1 MSQSTIR
8 LLTSLIIVRNHRSYV
23 PWDSDSDSDSDD
35 ELENAI
41 LYGDLDAIA
50 RARERAE
57 VLEEADSASEA
68 GSIASGMDM
77 SGIIAVDVDKMRE
90 KELGFPTAT

>member
-1 MSQSTIR
+1 MLMDTI
-8 LLTSLIIVRNHRSYV
+8 LNRSYI
-23 PWDSDSDSDSDD
+23 PWDSDEDSSDD

-57 VLEEADSASEA
+57 VLEEADTVSES
-68 GSIASGMDM
+68 GSIADGMDM
-77 SGIIAVDVDKMRE
+77 SGIIAVDME
-90 KELGFPTAT
+90 KTAAKESGLNPNP